1 MKSLINDKYL
11 EEEYRKNLEKIPA
24 FLRLTKVSV
33 IIAGAVLLLGIITTF
48 VLVKVVL
55 PQDSTAAIDGIF
67 DFFSGMTIITV
78 GLILS
83 FGLVGIWFLISLILQ
98 QSAYRKASDKARQLS
113 ELEDQHFRMKTKKE
127 MMEAYKPAETAT
139 EEPELCP
146 ECGMMRMGDEK
157 TCPCC
162 GSPFE
167 DKKSNY
173 PKLR

>member
-1 MKSLINDKYL
+1 MKSQTNDKYL
-11 EEEYRKNLEKIPA
+11 EEEYQKNLSKIPA
-24 FLRLTKVSV
+24 FFRLTKVSV
-33 IIAGAVLLLGIITTF
+33 IIAGIVLVLGVVTTF
-48 VLVKVVL
+48 ILVNFFVSK
-55 PQDSTAAIDGIF
+55 DSHEAIDGLF
-67 DFFSGMTIITV
+67 DFFSGMSVVGV
-78 GLILS
+78 GLALS
-83 FGLVGIWFLISLILQ
+83 FGLVGLWFIISLLLQ
-98 QSAYRKASDKARQLS
+98 QSAYRKASDKASQLS

-127 MMEAYKPAETAT
+127 MMEAYKPAETAA

-162 GSPFE
+162 GTPFE